1 MLIFRTFM
9 LLAAVMLPAHVSAA
23 GSMTVTATAERM
35 QTVEGF
41 GLNVI
46 RHPSY
51 VKYNEENRRA
61 LARTLWKEGH
71 FNCLRLWDQRSWR
84 GQTDSVPIAR
94 DMQAYVESHIIGDA
108 LDNGVNFVVLE
119 TNGCGA
125 VQSHTG
131 YYANKVRD
139 LKANG
144 IMINGIGF
152 RNKPNTTGSSGRCR
166 WSPAEVVEGV
176 KLLRKKLDSLGCA
189 DVKIV
194 APETVE
200 WFPRPSDSHA
210 EKYNYEPGDDSLY
223 LSALV
228 KDPEA
233 IRSIAAFGTQTYGK
247 GITAWMQDLARPFN
261 KGYWVTICALDPQ
274 VIGVDTVPAPG
285 DSMNK
290 SKGPD
295 LNYLDSLIAPVTA
308 AQCLSDLNHGMTRWF
323 GWAWSNYIDIDDS
336 QSIRVKPRYYFM
348 QTVAG
353 GFDPGALMR
362 RCVRRP
368 ASPGADMHF
377 NAGQEPSVV
386 VAAGRNP
393 DSTVCIA
400 LVNLRGVHAQHYAS
414 VYDPAT
420 AASCT
425 VAVVVDEVSGKDSVP
440 FVVKRCH
447 GTKLEVKDEGVVM
460 MRKKSLRIILNPLD
474 LVVLR
479 SASAVALAPSR
490 TNARAGRKP

>member
-1 MLIFRTFM
+1 MLIFRM
-9 LLAAVMLPAHVSAA
+9 CVLYALVALPAYASAA
-23 GSMTVTATAERM
+23 DPVTVAVTNERM
-35 QTVEGF
+35 QTMEGF

-51 VKYNEENRRA
+51 VKYSEENRRT
-61 LARTLWKEGH
+61 LARKLWKEGH

-84 GQTDSVPIAR
+84 GETDSVPIAR
-94 DMQAYVESHIIGDA
+94 DMQAYVETHIIGDA

-119 TNGCGA
+119 TNGCGT
-125 VQSHTG
+125 VQSHTE

-139 LKANG
+139 MKAKG
-144 IMINGIGF
+144 IVINGIGF

-200 WFPRPSDSHA
+200 WFPRPADSHA

-223 LSALV
+223 LRALV
-228 KDPEA
+228 NDPA
-233 IRSIAAFGTQTYGK
+233 ALRSIAAFGTQTYGK
-247 GITAWMQDLARPFN
+247 GITAWMQNLARPFN
-261 KGYWVTICALDPQ
+261 KGYWVTICALDPK
-274 VIGVDTVPAPG
+274 VIGADTVPAPG
-285 DSMNK
+285 DSLEK
-290 SKGPD
+290 AKAPD
-295 LNYLDSLIAPVTA
+295 LNYLDSLISPVTA

-336 QSIRVKPRYYFM
+336 QSTGVKPRYYFIRA
-348 QTVAG
+348 VAE

-368 ASPGADMHF
+368 ASPGADMRF
-377 NAGQEPSVV
+377 NVGQEPSVIA
-386 VAAGRNP
+386 AAGQNL
-393 DSTVCIA
+393 DSTLCIA

-425 VAVVVDEVSGKDSVP
+425 VTVVVDEVSGKDSIP
-440 FVVKRCH
+440 FVAKRCH
-447 GTKLEVKDEGVVM
+447 GTRLEAKDEGVVM

-479 SASAVALAPSR
+479 SASAVTLAPSR
-490 TNARAGRKP
+490 TNARAGKKP